1 MAPAFY
7 HLPFGTGGGVG
18 FMTSVATG
26 DAMRDSTGDG
36 GGDVFFFCR
45 FEVKAVALASAPEL
59 FLEDAPPRVF
69 TIMKISKKEQGN
81 YKRKEKIGLC
91 L

>member
-7 HLPFGTGGGVG
+7 HLPFGMGGGVG

-26 DAMRDSTGDG
+26 EATRDSTGDG
-36 GGDVFFFCR
+36 GGDVFFFCC
-45 FEVKAVALASAPEL
+45 FEAKVAALASASDL
-59 FLEDAPPRVF
+59 LEDAPPRVF
-69 TIMKISKKEQGN
+69 TIMKIPKKEQGK
-81 YKRKEKIGLC
+81 YKRKEKMGLC